1 MDSKGSEGIYSSRA
15 SEETKVGF
23 GYEAEAIT
31 GVSLREDFNDF
42 FIYLFFIL
50 HPPSVNFNKQQ
61 IN

>member
-1 MDSKGSEGIYSSRA
+1 MDSKGSEGIYSSHA

-23 GYEAEAIT
+23 GYRAEAIT
-31 GVSLREDFNDF
+31 GVSLREDFNNF
-42 FIYLFFIL
+42 FFL